1 MNLLRVYAHTV
12 FPQRTAEDP
21 QTPDGGSLTIN
32 ADVQTALDEAF
43 AKAKLDQQDTI
54 DFRIDTQSRTCEVRD
69 LVMELAF
76 GDARRS
82 KGIAT
87 KLASRL
93 SLAMDDRSP
102 SSLLVLA
109 ASGDGATMR
118 RITVWAFPRD
128 ESFQFRN
135 NKSGVVVK
143 LLRDTFSRN
152 SRLRKAAVF
161 EGRRTRTDFLSGR
174 VLDHQASTGH
184 KAADY
189 WINDFLDCTLGLK
202 GEAGTKILAQCLQ
215 TAFSK
220 ADSSAIRENLYAAML
235 TAHNANWRRT
245 SLRKFARDHLSPQA
259 KTLFLDASP
268 NEEAKG
274 ATFDFKKDVFAK
286 KLNFRI
292 FHLENN
298 IYVSAPFDA
307 IGTDVTLSD
316 GRQKVL
322 KCEGVVLEEKVRA
335 RHG

>member
-1 MNLLRVYAHTV
+1 MNLLRVYAYTV
-12 FPQRTAEDP
+12 LPQRTAENP
-21 QTPDGGSLTIN
+21 QTPAGGSLAIN
-32 ADVQTALDEAF
+32 ADIQTALDEAF
-43 AKAKLDQQDTI
+43 RKAKLDKQDTI
-54 DFRIDTQSRTCEVRD
+54 DFRVDSHSRTCEVRD
-69 LVMELAF
+69 LVMDLAF
-76 GDARRS
+76 GNPRQT
-82 KGIAT
+82 KGVAT

-93 SLAMDDRSP
+93 SLSMDDRSP

-109 ASGDGATMR
+109 ASGDNATVR
-118 RITVWAFPRD
+118 RATVWAFPRD

-143 LLRDTFSRN
+143 LLQDTFSRN

-161 EGRRTRTDFLSGR
+161 EGRKTRSEFLSGR
-174 VLDHQASTGH
+174 VLDHQASTGQ

-189 WINDFLDCTLGLK
+189 WIDDFLDCTLGLK

-220 ADSSAIRENLYAAML
+220 ADDSAVRENLYAAML

-245 SLRKFARDHLSPQA
+245 SLKKFARDHLSPEA
-259 KTLFLDASP
+259 KRLFLDASP
-268 NEEAKG
+268 NEETKG
-274 ATFDFKKDVFAK
+274 SAFDFKRDVFAK

-292 FHLENN
+292 FHLEKN

-307 IGTDVTLSD
+307 IGNGVTVSD
-316 GRQKVL
+316 GQQKRL